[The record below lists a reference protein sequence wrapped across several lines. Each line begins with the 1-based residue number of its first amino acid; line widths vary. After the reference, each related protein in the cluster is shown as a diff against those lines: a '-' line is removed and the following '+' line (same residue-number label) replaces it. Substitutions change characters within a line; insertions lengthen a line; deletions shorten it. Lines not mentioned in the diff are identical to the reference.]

1 MTIALSKLTKWRR
14 EFHRFPEIGWSEFW
28 TTSRIADYLEEMG
41 FDILL
46 GKQIIH
52 PDFVRGRQQKVVE
65 KGLQN
70 AIAYGAKTKWLD
82 KMDGYTGCVAIL
94 DSGKPGKTLALR
106 FDIDCVNV
114 TETTDPQHLPNQ
126 LDFRS
131 VNDGFMHACGHDA
144 HITIGLGTAL
154 WLSQNKDKF
163 SGKVKIVFQ
172 PAEEGVRGAAAIA
185 ASGVIDDAD
194 YFASSHISF
203 CADSG
208 TVIANPKNFLS
219 TTKIDIRYQG
229 KPAHAGAA
237 PHLGRNALLAAA
249 HAVTQLHGIARHGD
263 GMTRINVG
271 VLTAG
276 EGRNVIPASAQIQL
290 EVRGENKAINQYM
303 VDQVMQIAQGV
314 ATSFDV
320 SYETEI
326 MGEAVDMHND
336 AQLIDLV
343 SEIALAQPEVQQIQA
358 EYAFNASEDATI
370 LGRRVQE
377 QGGKAIYFILGA
389 DRTAGHHQAEFDFDE
404 NQLLT
409 GVNIYTQL
417 VQRLLG
423 A

>member
-326 MGEAVDMHND
+326 MGEAVDMNND
-336 AQLIDLV
+336 AELIDLV

-404 NQLLT
+404 NQCF
-409 GVNIYTQL
+409 
-417 VQRLLG
+417 
-423 A
+423 